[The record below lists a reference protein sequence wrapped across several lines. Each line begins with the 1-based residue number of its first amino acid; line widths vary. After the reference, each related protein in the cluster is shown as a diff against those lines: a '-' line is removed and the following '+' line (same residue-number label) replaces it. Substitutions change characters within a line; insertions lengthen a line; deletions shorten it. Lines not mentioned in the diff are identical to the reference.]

1 MISNLDKRVIEEL
14 EKRGLTPE
22 DLKKN
27 YKYCGGNQGR
37 HLKYFK
43 LSFQNQKSLPE
54 YDNKCICGH
63 FIQENCYITDGENIL
78 IWGNCCINRF
88 IEKSGRTCSN
98 CNQSHRN
105 RKNNLC
111 NKCRDL
117 DMQEKKEQDKEK
129 EKEKIIIEENENR
142 IRKEREEKRIIEEK
156 EEKRIINENE
166 EKMRQSCKC
175 DIMIVNICICENPK
189 YELNKPSKNLF
200 CIKCNK
206 WKCRCK

>member
-1 MISNLDKRVIEEL
+1 
-14 EKRGLTPE
+14 
-22 DLKKN
+22 
-27 YKYCGGNQGR
+27 
-37 HLKYFK
+37 

-129 EKEKIIIEENENR
+129 EKIIIEENENR

-189 YELNKPSKNLF
+189 YELNKLSKNLF

>member
-129 EKEKIIIEENENR
+129 EKIIIEENENR

-189 YELNKPSKNLF
+189 YELNKLSKNLF

>member
-129 EKEKIIIEENENR
+129 EKI